1 MTKPAPNVVVA
12 ITYQALP
19 GKAEPAVAALSD
31 LIRIVVAEEP
41 DCSSIRLYQDPAEQA
56 RIFLFE
62 EWTSREAYLGPHLET
77 PHLLAFKERA
87 ASLFLGPP
95 ERSFWRL
102 EVEAP
107 DPSAGAD
114 SGSV

>member
-1 MTKPAPNVVVA
+1 MTKPAPNVIVA

-31 LIRIVVAEEP
+31 LIGIVVAKEP
-41 DCSSIRLYQDPAEQA
+41 DCSSIRLYQDPGEPE

-77 PHLLAFKERA
+77 PHLLAFKDRA
-87 ASLFLGPP
+87 GSLFVGPP

-102 EVEAP
+102 QAEALRAE
-107 DPSAGAD
+107 DQGQSA
-114 SGSV
+114 

>member
-1 MTKPAPNVVVA
+1 MSTSPKNVIVA

-19 GKAEPAVAALSD
+19 GQVEAAVAALTD

-41 DCSSIRLYQDPAEQA
+41 DCASIRLYQDPGEPA
-56 RIFLFE
+56 RIFLYE

-87 ASLFLGPP
+87 GALFVGPP
-95 ERSFWRL
+95 ERGFWRL
-102 EVEAP
+102 AAEFPEERR
-107 DPSAGAD
+107 
-114 SGSV
+114 